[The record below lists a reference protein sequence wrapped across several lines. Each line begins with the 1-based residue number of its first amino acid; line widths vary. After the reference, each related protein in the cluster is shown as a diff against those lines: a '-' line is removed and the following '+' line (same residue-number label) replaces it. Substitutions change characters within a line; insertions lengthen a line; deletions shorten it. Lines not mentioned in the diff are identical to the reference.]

1 MENDTCSAGVS
12 CHSASRLDPDSL
24 LLIPGVVVDLWRSS
38 KHNKLLQE
46 SGWIAGQMQVAFL
59 GESKDF
65 DRVTLHDE
73 TFQTK
78 DEEFIQRGGVDRH
91 G

>member
-1 MENDTCSAGVS
+1 MNPADNPRAALFAFSK
-12 CHSASRLDPDSL
+12 LFD
-24 LLIPGVVVDLWRSS
+24 DL
-38 KHNKLLQE
+38 
-46 SGWIAGQMQVAFL
+46 
-59 GESKDF
+59 